1 MDIGFIGLGVMG
13 GPMALNLARAGTP
26 LVIWNRSAITSD
38 ILGVPGVRLAASAA
52 DVFRQTRIV
61 ILMLANEAAVDSV
74 LGRGTPD
81 FSARVARHI
90 IVQMGTMPPDYSR
103 ALEADIRAAGGSYV
117 EAPVS
122 GSRKPAEAGQLVAML
137 AGESAA
143 VEEVRPLLRPM
154 CMESFVCGQVPNAL
168 MMKLAVNLFLIT
180 MVTGLAEA
188 SHFADRHGLDME
200 QFRAVLDAGP
210 MASNV
215 SRVKL
220 SKLVTRDFGVQ
231 ASITDVLKN
240 NRLVADA
247 ARTAGLASPLLD
259 ACYALYGETQEMGL
273 GQSDMIAVVR
283 ALESRTD
290 GARQAPKPTAQG

>member
-122 GSRKPAEAGQLVAML
+122 GSRKPDNWSPCWPGRVLPL
-137 AGESAA
+137 RRS
-143 VEEVRPLLRPM
+143 VR
-154 CMESFVCGQVPNAL
+154 C
-168 MMKLAVNLFLIT
+168 
-180 MVTGLAEA
+180 
-188 SHFADRHGLDME
+188 
-200 QFRAVLDAGP
+200 
-210 MASNV
+210 
-215 SRVKL
+215 
-220 SKLVTRDFGVQ
+220 FGRC
-231 ASITDVLKN
+231 AW
-240 NRLVADA
+240 
-247 ARTAGLASPLLD
+247 SPLS
-259 ACYALYGETQEMGL
+259 AGRCRM
-273 GQSDMIAVVR
+273 R
-283 ALESRTD
+283 
-290 GARQAPKPTAQG
+290 